1 MSQPEQ
7 NNELPPEP
15 CALDEFLKDTT
26 AASDVRA
33 FLVSESGRKFRG
45 LLMAMHPM
53 KGLCEPRTLRP
64 ESVRVLATVEGPNAA
79 SILSL
84 CRGYGTAVELI
95 ESLRLPPARKPDPPQ
110 TRKAG
115 RTIPPHIT
123 ST

>member
-1 MSQPEQ
+1 M
-7 NNELPPEP
+7 
-15 CALDEFLKDTT
+15 DEFLKDST
-26 AASDVRA
+26 AASDVRS
-33 FLVSESGRKFRG
+33 FLLSESGRKFRG

-64 ESVRVLATVEGPNAA
+64 ESVRVLATVESPNAA

-95 ESLRLPPARKPDPPQ
+95 ESLRLPPFRKPEPQ

-115 RTIPPHIT
+115 SRTIAPHIAT
-123 ST
+123 P